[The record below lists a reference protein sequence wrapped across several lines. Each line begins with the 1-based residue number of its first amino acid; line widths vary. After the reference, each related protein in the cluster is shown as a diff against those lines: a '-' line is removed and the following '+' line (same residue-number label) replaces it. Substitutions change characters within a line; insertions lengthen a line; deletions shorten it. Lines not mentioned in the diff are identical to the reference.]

1 MWRKRMEQR
10 RVAGGLRTHEDED
23 LLLEEVLEVLNADL
37 AVVIRI
43 YRRRDTKSKRNER
56 TNSVR

>member
-37 AVVIRI
+37 AVVIRVC
-43 YRRRDTKSKRNER
+43 RRDTKSKRNER